1 VSEVHTL
8 TTRTSPG
15 IDVELFPLFIKVE
28 NSLEISM
35 GKEHSSSQKLM
46 GPTPSKLLKASEKLR
61 RNLPGTKVPDELLVI
76 DGDNFTINH
85 GSFDCEWIDILL
97 LICENWC
104 LFSRKSSSLE
114 RGGLLV
120 LFSHRGGCPRG

>member
-1 VSEVHTL
+1 MSEVHTL
-8 TTRTSPG
+8 TTRASPG

-35 GKEHSSSQKLM
+35 GEEHSSSQKLM
-46 GPTPSKLLKASEKLR
+46 RPTPSETLKASEKLR
-61 RNLPGTKVPDELLVI
+61 RDLSGTEIPDELLII
-76 DGDNFTINH
+76 DSDNFTINR

-97 LICENWC
+97 LVCGNWC
-104 LFSRKSSSLE
+104 LSSRKSSDLE

-120 LFSHRGGCPRG
+120 LFSHRGGCPRS